1 VGVDRENN
9 ALVVAMI
16 DYIRTYTLDKR
27 METLIKGSGLMGGD
41 GKVREVTQRTPCTDT
56 LAMWQSPR

>member
-1 VGVDRENN
+1 
-9 ALVVAMI
+9 MI

-41 GKVREVTQRTPCTDT
+41 GKVRQGGRSWACVARFMVSRSGSRPGMVRLLE
-56 LAMWQSPR
+56 